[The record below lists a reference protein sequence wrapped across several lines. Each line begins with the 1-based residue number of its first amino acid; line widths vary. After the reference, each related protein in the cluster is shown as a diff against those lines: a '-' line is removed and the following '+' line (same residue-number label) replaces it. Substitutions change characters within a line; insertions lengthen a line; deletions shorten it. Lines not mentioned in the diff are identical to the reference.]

1 MQPVV
6 LRGDLV
12 GLVKL
17 MIPPNVDVMLE
28 VLSALSKPM
37 KFSLVVRSTSE
48 AGPSV
53 SGFLR
58 VEHHQVV
65 GVLVGIL
72 PRQQHG
78 VLGLHRS
85 PLSCDL
91 KPWGATWTLLDW

>member
-1 MQPVV
+1 MQPGV
-6 LRGDLV
+6 LGCDLV

-28 VLSALSKPM
+28 LLSALSKPLV
-37 KFSLVVRSTSE
+37 FSLVVRSTSE

-58 VEHHQVV
+58 VELQVV

-78 VLGLHRS
+78 VLGLH
-85 PLSCDL
+85 
-91 KPWGATWTLLDW
+91 